1 MHLAFVPSKP
11 TTSAGSGSAP
21 CALPHLSALVASE
34 VSLVTRFSYVYA
46 WYHGVIT
53 AVGKNCVCAL
63 AELEVLDGRE
73 RWEDD

>member
-1 MHLAFVPSKP
+1 
-11 TTSAGSGSAP
+11 
-21 CALPHLSALVASE
+21 
-34 VSLVTRFSYVYA
+34 VTRFSYVYA
-46 WYHGVIT
+46 WHHGVIT